1 MNRNNYDVSF
11 KVITIGNSGVGKTSI
26 LERFVYNRFNENT
39 MSTVGLNNITKNITL
54 KNGDIIQLKLFD
66 TAGQEKFHSLSKSY
80 FRNTDAVLFVY
91 AINDRLSFEDINNW
105 VELFENDN
113 YAKIPLFLVEN
124 KNDLYNREVDQNS
137 IYDFLEKNKKFIF
150 KSISAA
156 KNDNSINELFQ
167 ELGELL
173 YKNYK
178 DSGIEKKTQKK
189 IQINLKESKKKGGC
203 CTKDDYKY
211 YKYDYNLSN

>member
-1 MNRNNYDVSF
+1 M
-11 KVITIGNSGVGKTSI
+11 
-26 LERFVYNRFNENT
+26 
-39 MSTVGLNNITKNITL
+39 
-54 KNGDIIQLKLFD
+54 
-66 TAGQEKFHSLSKSY
+66 
-80 FRNTDAVLFVY
+80 
-91 AINDRLSFEDINNW
+91 SFEDINNW

-137 IYDFLEKNKKFIF
+137 IDYFLEKNKKFIF